1 MSAKWTWNK
10 CFPYPKSKREVLEG
24 LRHYDVVDGLLPSVT
39 TILSDTKSEEKQ
51 RKLAEWRERVG
62 QDEATRIT
70 DQSGQR
76 GTIMHNYLEG
86 YLKGQNRLD
95 LSPVGVVAGGMATKV
110 MEEGVID
117 RLTEIW
123 GSEVVVFYP
132 GLYAGQTDVVGIYD
146 GEQAIVDFKQSN
158 KPKKRE
164 WIDDYF
170 MQSAAYAMAHNQI
183 YGTNISKGVILVCT
197 PDLYFQRFVVEGA
210 EFQDYAKQWLAKVAT
225 FYAKRQEKGIQNPK
239 TIDLFQGK

>member
-39 TILSDTKSEEKQ
+39 TILSNTQSEEK
-51 RKLAEWRERVG
+51 RKKLAEWREREG
-62 QDEATRIT
+62 EEQAQRIM
-70 DQSGQR
+70 DQSAAR

-158 KPKKRE
+158 KP
-164 WIDDYF
+164 
-170 MQSAAYAMAHNQI
+170 
-183 YGTNISKGVILVCT
+183 
-197 PDLYFQRFVVEGA
+197 
-210 EFQDYAKQWLAKVAT
+210 
-225 FYAKRQEKGIQNPK
+225 
-239 TIDLFQGK
+239 